1 MISYVKDCN
10 RKSISMQEQMNNV
23 SRILKT
29 LRKNHKKMTA
39 SKNTAIEMKNAFH
52 KLITRLNINKKNT
65 TMNLKIY
72 QRRHC
77 KLNYKD
83 EKDYN
88 LHSNIQ
94 EQLQK
99 YNM

>member
-29 LRKNHKKMTA
+29 LRKNQKKMTE

-52 KLITRLNINKKNT
+52 KLITRLNINKK
-65 TMNLKIY
+65 K
-72 QRRHC
+72 Q
-77 KLNYKD
+77 
-83 EKDYN
+83 
-88 LHSNIQ
+88 
-94 EQLQK
+94 
-99 YNM
+99 